1 MHLPPRYS
9 LFVVLVS
16 VGEYV
21 PFYAARLLSRRP
33 HPRDGGKA
41 SLEVRS
47 HLLTLEREEVTVTQL
62 LCTSCAFTNLFF
74 TSNTNKIQVYKVP
87 SLYCRYPELRVDLAH
102 ACVNEIDASI
112 KEGPNGVNS

>member
-1 MHLPPRYS
+1 MHLPPRNS

-21 PFYAARLLSRRP
+21 PFYATRLLSRRP

-47 HLLTLEREEVTVTQL
+47 HLLTLDREEVAEIQL
-62 LCTSCAFTNLFF
+62 LCTGCVFTNLFF
-74 TSNTNKIQVYKVP
+74 TNNTDKIQVYEVLP
-87 SLYCRYPELRVDLAH
+87 SAV
-102 ACVNEIDASI
+102 VT
-112 KEGPNGVNS
+112 PN